1 MASKVHPSP
10 GAARSVWA
18 LPLTASSSCNMVV
31 AEEDGHAHADDIHLD
46 HRPHSPPLTGR
57 GTDGGHGSGGVED
70 HENVLLFEGLDGATT
85 VSLDDIFDIIKN
97 GEVSEVENLV
107 DKFGMECLSARD
119 RHGYTPAHWIALN
132 GNVQLMRYLI
142 ERTAPIDLPCLGT
155 QGPRPIHWACRKGH
169 ASVVQVLL
177 QAELPSMRRTSKD

>member
-1 MASKVHPSP
+1 VFRLKLAIWTTNFGRSVTGKSDKIAHLLENPLHQGNGGTADRLGVDFEFYMASKVHPSP

-46 HRPHSPPLTGR
+46 HRPHSPPLAGR
-57 GTDGGHGSGGVED
+57 GTDGGHGEGGVED

-85 VSLDDIFDIIKN
+85 VNLDDIFDIIKN

-107 DKFGMECLSARD
+107 DKFGMANS
-119 RHGYTPAHWIALN
+119 
-132 GNVQLMRYLI
+132 
-142 ERTAPIDLPCLGT
+142 
-155 QGPRPIHWACRKGH
+155 
-169 ASVVQVLL
+169 
-177 QAELPSMRRTSKD
+177 